1 MNNSLAAKVRGV
13 IAEHFG
19 IDADLLTDE
28 ARFCEFGA
36 DRLDRLELMIAIED
50 RVAGIEIDDVVV
62 DQIDT
67 VGDLMRIIE
76 SVAKDR
82 SDVMLIG
89 TAQR

>member
-36 DRLDRLELMIAIED
+36 AVLQKGA
-50 RVAGIEIDDVVV
+50 
-62 DQIDT
+62 
-67 VGDLMRIIE
+67 
-76 SVAKDR
+76 SC
-82 SDVMLIG
+82 
-89 TAQR
+89 